1 MADIKVTDQQVADL
15 ATILRGDGS
24 LDSKVQF
31 VTTIKS
37 GIKQHNVPETSVA
50 QLFDALRTAATSQH
64 AALVNAGFTALN
76 HLLTR
81 LSRQDPKM
89 LGKEAA
95 RTLPVVVDKLGDH
108 KDKFRS
114 LASHSLVTLFAVAP
128 ADVERFIR
136 NSAMGG
142 KNPRAKESAMA
153 WLLQMHQEQGLPF
166 RAYVPTL
173 MELLED
179 ADGMVRDAAKG
190 TVIELFRNAPNT
202 AKSDLK
208 RQLKNFKV
216 RPAIEQAIVKELA
229 PTSGRPE
236 TPAEAAAP
244 PPPRPALPP
253 PRPALSA
260 SVSSVSHERPVT
272 PGIDTKPENLEPL
285 FVNTNRELDDIFK
298 EMAWFFEG
306 RESEQNWL
314 KREEYMGK
322 LRRLNVG
329 NAPTDF
335 ADTFLAGL
343 RGMLDGIIKSV
354 TSLRTSLS
362 KEGCCLVQ
370 DIAATFGP
378 ALDPM
383 VELLMQTFIKLSAG
397 TKKISS
403 QLANVTVD
411 IILSRVSYT
420 PRLMQHIW
428 IACQDKNVAP
438 RTYSTDWLKTI
449 LKKEAPHKNH
459 VEHTGG
465 VDLMEKCIKKG
476 LGDPNPAV
484 REKMR
489 SAYWAFWGVW
499 PARADAIME
508 DLEGT
513 AQKLLKKD
521 PHNPNSANKVEPAA
535 AAAVATARPGLGLS
549 KSTMGTSKPSLREA
563 MLAQRKANLAAKNMP
578 ARPGSAM
585 SHFSPVKT
593 TSNATTSSSKP
604 SGTRTRPESTVSANA
619 AGMSGAPMRP
629 TRKRPDIPARP
640 ATAGPYSV
648 RGGHS
653 STETGSPE
661 SIKSK
666 TVTPKPKDTT
676 PRRTGPRTRPGHAS
690 HASESSLP
698 SPTTTRSGTKPAASP
713 RVSPAKLKQSRSAM
727 LPSSSPS
734 KANEDFTLVVPNVAS
749 LKISPPPED
758 QPPASEPVL
767 ETAAEIVPETA
778 VDTAVETAPEIV
790 PETPTEIA
798 PESIPTP
805 GTPASS
811 LKVYEDPFTDDQATP
826 KPTFN
831 IPVLEDRPV
840 NADAATLLNANGLA
854 PMTEA
859 VLDSPE
865 KARQSSRLLDSGI
878 ARIKSRTLD
887 VHGFRKLQSLL
898 RESKGVFTDEKFE
911 ALLIGLFQYLEDPLP
926 TVAPEKAQDVKAQI
940 LATIKLLLRKE
951 RDNFQPHVSKGLES
965 LLETRAAYDTRAHIV
980 SGLEVLAD
988 ELVTIGDGS
997 EIVVVLTKRL
1007 ESCDDAA
1014 AEDSRILSTGL
1025 HVLRAM
1031 LDKRP
1036 NFMPTESELGR
1047 LASLASRC
1055 LNSADS
1061 GVRMDAVQLCVAL
1074 HARVGET
1081 IFWDALKD
1089 VKDDP
1094 KSLITYYIVKRQREQ
1109 GSAVPA

>member
-1 MADIKVTDQQVADL
+1 MADNKVTDQQVADL

-24 LDSKVQF
+24 LDSKVQA

-37 GIKQHNVPETSVA
+37 GIKQHNVPETSVP
-50 QLFDALRTAATSQH
+50 QLFDALRTATSSQH
-64 AALVNAGFTALN
+64 AALVNAGFTTLN

-81 LSRQDPKM
+81 LSRQDPKL

-95 RTLPVVVDKLGDH
+95 RTLPIIIDKLGDQ

-114 LASHSLVTLFAVAP
+114 LATHSLVTLFAVAP
-128 ADVERFIR
+128 VDVERVVR

-142 KNPRAKESAMA
+142 KNPRAKEAAMA
-153 WLLQMHQEQGLPF
+153 WLLQMHNDQGLPF
-166 RAYVPTL
+166 RGYVPLL
-173 MELLED
+173 MDLLED

-190 TVIELFRNAPNT
+190 TVIELFRDAPNT

-229 PTSGRPE
+229 PTSTRPE
-236 TPAEAAAP
+236 TPAAEVAAP
-244 PPPRPALPP
+244 A

-260 SVSSVSHERPVT
+260 SVSSASAADRPIT
-272 PGIDTKPENLEPL
+272 PGIDTKPEALEPL

-306 RESEQNWL
+306 KESEQNWL
-314 KREEYMGK
+314 KREQYVGK

-329 NAPTDF
+329 NAPSDF
-335 ADTFLAGL
+335 ADTFLSGI
-343 RGMLDGIIKSV
+343 RSMLDGIIKTV
-354 TSLRTSLS
+354 NSLRTSLS
-362 KEGCCLVQ
+362 KEGCALVQ
-370 DIAATFGP
+370 EIATTFGP

-403 QLANVTVD
+403 QLANVTIE

-420 PRLMQHIW
+420 PRLMQHVW
-428 IACQDKNVAP
+428 GACQDKNVAP
-438 RTYSTDWLKTI
+438 RTYATGWVKTI
-449 LKKEAPHKNH
+449 IKKEAHHKSH

-476 LGDPNPAV
+476 LSDANPAV

-489 SAYWAFWGVW
+489 STYWAFWGVW
-499 PARADAIME
+499 PARADAIMN
-508 DLEGT
+508 DLDGT
-513 AQKLLKKD
+513 AQKLLNKD
-521 PHNPNSANKVEPAA
+521 PHNPNGPKKEEP
-535 AAAVATARPGLGLS
+535 VARPGLGLS
-549 KSTMGTSKPSLREA
+549 KSTMSATKPSLREA

-593 TSNATTSSSKP
+593 TTNPTTSTKH
-604 SGTRTRPESTVSANA
+604 SGTRTRPEPTVSVNA

-640 ATAGPYSV
+640 ATAGPYSI

-653 STETGSPE
+653 STEAGSPE

-666 TVTPKPKDTT
+666 TMTPKPKDTT

-690 HASESSLP
+690 HASESSLS
-698 SPTTTRSGTKPAASP
+698 SPTTRSVTKPAASP

-734 KANEDFTLVVPNVAS
+734 KADEDFTLVVPNVAN
-749 LKISPPPED
+749 LKLSPPPEA
-758 QPPASEPVL
+758 QPPASAPVP
-767 ETAAEIVPETA
+767 VPETVPEPTPEIIFEA
-778 VDTAVETAPEIV
+778 APEIAV
-790 PETPTEIA
+790 DIA
-798 PESIPTP
+798 PELTSTP

-811 LKVYEDPFTDDQATP
+811 VQVYEDPFTEDQATP

-831 IPVLEDRPV
+831 IPVLEDKPV
-840 NADAATLLNANGLA
+840 NADAVNPNANGQLPA
-854 PMTEA
+854 TGA
-859 VLDSPE
+859 LLDSPE

-878 ARIKSRTLD
+878 ARIKSRSLD

-926 TVAPEKAQDVKAQI
+926 SVAPDKAQDVKAQI

-965 LLETRAAYDTRAHIV
+965 LLETRSAYDTRAHIV

-988 ELVTIGDGS
+988 ELVTIGDGA

-1007 ESCDDAA
+1007 ERCDDAA

-1025 HVLRAM
+1025 HVLRAL

-1036 NFMPTESELGR
+1036 TFQPTESELGQ

-1074 HARVGET
+1074 HARVGEGA
-1081 IFWDALKD
+1081 FWDALKD

-1109 GSAVPA
+1109 GSATTA

>member
-1 MADIKVTDQQVADL
+1 MADIKVSDQQVADL
-15 ATILRGDGS
+15 TTILRGDGS
-24 LDSKVQF
+24 LDSKVQA
-31 VTTIKS
+31 VTCIKS
-37 GIKQHNVPETSVA
+37 GIKQHNVPETSVP
-50 QLFDALRTAATSQH
+50 QLFDALRAATTSQH

-81 LSRQDPKM
+81 LSRQDPKL

-95 RTLPVVVDKLGDH
+95 RTLPVIIDKLGDQ

-114 LASHSLVTLFAVAP
+114 LASHSLITLYAVAP
-128 ADVERFIR
+128 VDVERVVR

-142 KNPRAKESAMA
+142 KNSRAKEAAMA
-153 WLLQMHQEQGLPF
+153 WLLQMHNDQGLPF
-166 RAYVPTL
+166 RGYVPLL
-173 MELLED
+173 MDLLED

-190 TVIELFRNAPNT
+190 TVIELFRDAPNT

-229 PTSGRPE
+229 PTSTRPE
-236 TPAEAAAP
+236 TPAAEAAP
-244 PPPRPALPP
+244 PAPRPN
-253 PRPALSA
+253 LSA
-260 SVSSVSHERPVT
+260 SVSSMSAVERPIT
-272 PGIDTKPENLEPL
+272 PGVDTKPESLEPL

-314 KREEYMGK
+314 KREQYVGK

-335 ADTFLAGL
+335 ADTFLSGI

-362 KEGCCLVQ
+362 KEGCGLVQ
-370 DIAATFGP
+370 EIATTFGP

-403 QLANVTVD
+403 QLANIT
-411 IILSRVSYT
+411 IEIMLSRVSYT
-420 PRLMQHIW
+420 PRLMQHVW
-428 IACQDKNVAP
+428 GACQDKNVAP
-438 RTYSTDWLKTI
+438 RTYATGWLKI
-449 LKKEAPHKNH
+449 IIKKEAHHKSH

-476 LGDPNPAV
+476 LSDANPAV

-499 PARADAIME
+499 PARADAIMN
-508 DLEGT
+508 DLDGT
-513 AQKLLKKD
+513 AQKLLNKD
-521 PHNPNSANKVEPAA
+521 PHNPNSPKKEEP
-535 AAAVATARPGLGLS
+535 VARPGLGLS
-549 KSTMGTSKPSLREA
+549 KSTMSTTKPSLKEA
-563 MLAQRKANLAAKNMP
+563 LLAQRKANLAAKNMP

-593 TSNATTSSSKP
+593 TSTAATSSKHA
-604 SGTRTRPESTVSANA
+604 GTRTRPDPTVSVN

-653 STETGSPE
+653 SAEAGSPE
-661 SIKSK
+661 SIKTK
-666 TVTPKPKDTT
+666 TMTPKPKDTT
-676 PRRTGPRTRPGHAS
+676 PRRTGPRMRPGHAS
-690 HASESSLP
+690 HASESSLS
-698 SPTTTRSGTKPAASP
+698 SPTTRSVTKPAASP
-713 RVSPAKLKQSRSAM
+713 RVSPAKLKQSQSAT

-734 KANEDFTLVVPNVAS
+734 KADEEFTLVVPNVAS
-749 LKISPPPED
+749 LKPSPPGEA
-758 QPPASEPVL
+758 QPPMSETMLEHVPEPVP
-767 ETAAEIVPETA
+767 EPTPEITFEP
-778 VDTAVETAPEIV
+778 APE
-790 PETPTEIA
+790 PA
-798 PESIPTP
+798 ATP
-805 GTPASS
+805 GTPSVQ
-811 LKVYEDPFTDDQATP
+811 VYEDPFTDDQATP

-831 IPVLEDRPV
+831 IPVLEDKPV
-840 NADAATLLNANGLA
+840 NADTANPITNGQLS
-854 PMTEA
+854 MTEGR
-859 VLDSPE
+859 LDSPE

-878 ARIKSRTLD
+878 ARIKSRSLD
-887 VHGFRKLQSLL
+887 VHGFRKLQSLI

-911 ALLIGLFQYLEDPLP
+911 ALLVGLFQYLEDPLP
-926 TVAPEKAQDVKAQI
+926 SVAPDKAQDVKAQI

-965 LLETRAAYDTRAHIV
+965 LLETRSAYDTRAHIV

-988 ELVTIGDGS
+988 ELVSIGDGA

-1025 HVLRAM
+1025 HVLRAL

-1036 NFMPTESELGR
+1036 TFEPTETELGQ
-1047 LASLASRC
+1047 LVSLASRC

-1074 HARVGET
+1074 HARVGEGA
-1081 IFWDALKD
+1081 FWDALKD

-1109 GSAVPA
+1109 GSATTA